1 MNNIIST
8 VCLCCISAFI
18 LVGCKLTTPTSNDT
32 DAVLSALAT
41 ENKTQLSDKQ
51 PALVLQPNI
60 ETPNVAIP
68 APPETNLWQV
78 IADNLAF
85 DVVPTPRLH
94 KRIDWYLA
102 QPTYLVQVNKRA
114 APYLFHIIQRISQRN
129 MPMELALL
137 PFVESDFRPTVIS
150 AQQAV
155 GVWQLVDATA
165 YHFGVTSD
173 PWYDGRKDVLAAT
186 DAALN
191 YLSYLHKRFNGNW
204 LHAIAAYNSGEGRVK
219 KAIERNK
226 KLGISTHF
234 WHLTL
239 PKETSEYVPKLLA
252 LSYLLQKNHP
262 KFTLPNV
269 VNYAYTTQLD
279 VGQQFDFGL
288 LSSLVNIPKQQ
299 IHQLNP
305 GYLRHQ
311 SSPQGPHKVLLPMT
325 EKQLLQSRF
334 FKRHFSQTYTVKKGD
349 TLYGIAKRFNTKINT
364 IKLLNNK
371 SSSLLGIGEV
381 LILNKAQK
389 TDSLL
394 VSYEISPYLV
404 EKKRP
409 KPATIEHYH
418 IIKTGDSLW
427 DISQLYDVAL
437 KDLLTWNSLKTHS
450 ILNPGK
456 TLVLHLPKPQQATKP
471 QKAKQYLS
479 ELEQLVKPENG
490 PKP

>member
-1 MNNIIST
+1 M
-8 VCLCCISAFI
+8 
-18 LVGCKLTTPTSNDT
+18 LVI
-32 DAVLSALAT
+32 
-41 ENKTQLSDKQ
+41 Q
-51 PALVLQPNI
+51 PRI
-60 ETPNVAIP
+60 EVPSVAIP
-68 APPETNLWQV
+68 SPPETNLWQV
-78 IADNLAF
+78 IANNLTF
-85 DVVPTPRLH
+85 DVIPTPRLH

-137 PFVESDFRPTVIS
+137 PFVESDFRPTVVS

-155 GVWQLVDATA
+155 GAWQLVDATA

-186 DAALN
+186 DAALS

-219 KAIERNK
+219 KAIKRNK

-252 LSYLLQKNHP
+252 LSYLLQKKHP
-262 KFTLPNV
+262 EFTLPTV

-279 VGQQFDFGL
+279 VGQQFDFGV
-288 LSSLVNIPKQQ
+288 LSALVNIPKKQ

-349 TLYGIAKRFNTKINT
+349 TLYGIAKRFNTT
-364 IKLLNNK
+364 IKTIKILNNK
-371 SSSLLGIGEV
+371 SSSLLSINET

-394 VSYEISPYLV
+394 VNYEISPYLV

-418 IIKTGDSLW
+418 IVKTGDSLW

-471 QKAKQYLS
+471 QKTKQYLS
-479 ELEQLVKPENG
+479 ELELLVKPENG